1 MKTVQQWL
9 LTVTVVLTALI
20 GTMPL
25 TALGQTSVYDQLRDA
40 MEQGCPVVWE
50 DLGIAISSVVPVGDV
65 WQGDATDRAEFETQ
79 YAALY
84 NVTAAELTL
93 IADTTE
99 AVAAQCAGYRIALLD
114 ELLVN
119 TPMDVASA
127 LDAASGTSTGNYL
140 GDVWHAGDVRVT
152 GRATAAV
159 GWVFLTGQTLGSA
172 TSGADLASDDYSDLF
187 ELAKAWAPNAGTED
201 WSTGQ
206 VVTLPDMR
214 GRALVAAD
222 NMGGT
227 SANTAPDADTLGGTY
242 GTDAVA
248 LSTAQLPTHGH
259 TTNTK
264 GNHTH
269 PMGID
274 GDHKHN
280 LKTSAYQGGNVG
292 TVTYMTGYGRTNYQN
307 TITQSVQTEGDH
319 QHSMTGKGNH
329 THVVNNSGSSASVN
343 LSQPSIVFNVEMK
356 F

>member
-1 MKTVQQWL
+1 MKTVQQWF
-9 LTVTVVLTALI
+9 LTAMVVLTAMA
-20 GTMPL
+20 GTTPL
-25 TALGQTSVYDQLRDA
+25 TALAQTSIYDQLKDQ
-40 MEQGCPVVWE
+40 MEKACPVIWE
-50 DLGIAISSVVPVGDV
+50 DLGITISSVVPVGDV
-65 WQGDATDRAEFETQ
+65 WEGDATDRAEFETQ
-79 YAALY
+79 YAATHT
-84 NVTAAELTL
+84 VTAAELTL
-93 IADTTE
+93 IADTTD
-99 AVAAQCAGYRIALLD
+99 AVAAECAAYRIALLD
-114 ELLVN
+114 ELLDN
-119 TPMDVASA
+119 TPMDVSTA
-127 LDAASGTSTGNYL
+127 LDAASGATTGNYL

-152 GRATAAV
+152 GRSTPAV

-172 TSGADLASDDYSDLF
+172 TSGADLAGDEYADLF

-201 WSTGQ
+201 WATGQ

-222 NMGGT
+222 NMGGQA
-227 SANTAPDADTLGGTY
+227 ANTAPDADTLGGTY
-242 GTDAVA
+242 GSDQVA

-259 TTNTK
+259 TTNNK
-264 GNHTH
+264 GNHQHTL
-269 PMGID
+269 GID

-319 QHSMTGKGNH
+319 QHSMNSKGSHNH
-329 THVVNNSGSSASVN
+329 TVNDSGSSAPVS